1 MNIRYPLYEG
11 VYRILTEE
19 QASGRNATCISP
31 ERLLHPEQM
40 LTPSEEETFFIPTF
54 SEKASVH
61 KLVHFNRA
69 ATGNYPKE
77 LKQRD

>member
-1 MNIRYPLYEG
+1 
-11 VYRILTEE
+11 
-19 QASGRNATCISP
+19 
-31 ERLLHPEQM
+31 M

-69 ATGNYPKE
+69 ATENYQKEFKQGN
-77 LKQRD
+77 